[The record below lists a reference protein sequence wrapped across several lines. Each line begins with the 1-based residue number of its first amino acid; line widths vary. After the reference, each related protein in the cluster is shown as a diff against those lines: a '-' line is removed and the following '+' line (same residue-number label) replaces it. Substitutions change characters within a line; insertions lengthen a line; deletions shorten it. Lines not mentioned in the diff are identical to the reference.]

1 MSRKNL
7 KVLILIG
14 LPGSG
19 KSTFAKEHLAK
30 NPNWTR
36 VNRDDFRGMLQ
47 NQQICE
53 PKIEAMI
60 NELQDFT
67 IIQALKA
74 KQNVIIDN
82 TNLKTKYIEHFCQL
96 VQGQAEV
103 DFLLINTSIKK
114 CVERDKERANPVG
127 EVVIQR
133 MHKDLEILL
142 DAHDFSH
149 RPVKPKIYT
158 NPTPDPQL
166 PNCYVFDIDGTLA
179 HMNGHRGPFDW
190 SKVDRDDYDLSV
202 VATLR
207 KLSQTDK
214 IILLSGR
221 DEEAREKTLE
231 WLEFYAIP
239 FDALYM
245 RPKGDFRKD
254 TIIKKEL
261 YNQHLKGKF
270 NVIAV
275 FDDRTSV
282 VQMWRKL
289 GLKCFEVEHHDF

>member
-1 MSRKNL
+1 
-7 KVLILIG
+7 
-14 LPGSG
+14 
-19 KSTFAKEHLAK
+19 
-30 NPNWTR
+30 
-36 VNRDDFRGMLQ
+36 
-47 NQQICE
+47 
-53 PKIEAMI
+53 
-60 NELQDFT
+60 
-67 IIQALKA
+67 
-74 KQNVIIDN
+74 
-82 TNLKTKYIEHFCQL
+82 
-96 VQGQAEV
+96 
-103 DFLLINTSIKK
+103 
-114 CVERDKERANPVG
+114 
-127 EVVIQR
+127 
-133 MHKDLEILL
+133 
-142 DAHDFSH
+142 
-149 RPVKPKIYT
+149 
-158 NPTPDPQL
+158 
-166 PNCYVFDIDGTLA
+166 
-179 HMNGHRGPFDW
+179 MNGHRGPFDW
-190 SKVDRDDYDLSV
+190 SKVDRDDYDLAV

-231 WLEFYAIP
+231 WLEFYMIP

-261 YNQHLKGKF
+261 YNQHLKDKF